1 MRVQHHVRRSQG
13 LKLIPAVGIVALVL
27 AGSAMGSSAARDTA
41 DIGAPDYTLEDL
53 HDEWRA
59 SDFELTADALVVEAD
74 DGSMAGYA
82 ALLQTGTEAVVA
94 PDHEGRGIGVRLL
107 EWAERRDRERGRKQH
122 RQWVAAGNARGRTL
136 LLARQLNVTA
146 DAEAVYALNEA
157 SFAAN
162 ADYRPESYA
171 AFCEGHLQAHDL
183 DPEPSCVLEQLD
195 APVGFLLAR
204 RWPDERV
211 GFVDL
216 LAAHPDHS
224 DRGLGSAMPRTA
236 FARFAAAGLREAQLG
251 VASDNPRAL
260 RLYGRCGMTP
270 RFRFDTFERSLA
282 RRWVSRVHSRLRTQ
296 ALSHLDRRRLIAG
309 GFVQP
314 SRHDVPPEDVQAHRL
329 RTPTHHLTLGGL

>member
-1 MRVQHHVRRSQG
+1 MAPMEFCAPVPG
-13 LKLIPAVGIVALVL
+13 DAPAVLALL
-27 AGSAMGSSAARDTA
+27 AARDTA
-41 DIGAPDYTLEDL
+41 DIGAPDYTLADL

-59 SDFELTADALVVEAD
+59 SDFELTADALVVETE

-82 ALLQTGTEAVVA
+82 ALLRTGTEAVVA

-136 LLARQLNVTA
+136 LLAAGYRPERSYWRMSRSLDDVAGGDLRPVDVAMRQLNVTA

-171 AFCEGHLQAHDL
+171 AFCQEHLQAHDL
-183 DPEPSCVLEQLD
+183 DPELSCVLEQLD
-195 APVGFLLAR
+195 PPVGFLLAR

-216 LAAHPDHS
+216 LAVHPDHR
-224 DRGLGSAMPRTA
+224 DRGLGSAMLRTA

-260 RLYGRCGMTP
+260 RLYERCGMTP

-282 RRWVSRVHSRLRTQ
+282 
-296 ALSHLDRRRLIAG
+296 AG
-309 GFVQP
+309 
-314 SRHDVPPEDVQAHRL
+314 
-329 RTPTHHLTLGGL
+329 